1 VCIDVAVIGGGPSGA
16 LTARNIARAGRRV
29 ILIDAALRQA
39 TRIGEALVPSAR
51 VILEEIELFDAF
63 VADGHL
69 PSFGNESSWG
79 SPDLRRTEFIRSPHG
94 HGWHVDRTSFDALL
108 RRSAR
113 DAGVLVLEHA
123 RLMTFRADPDGTW
136 ILSASG
142 PDGLSSCRTRWL
154 VDATGRSGFVAR
166 RLGVR
171 RITDDRLLAFSS
183 LFRPEY
189 RGDLDSLSFVES
201 VEDGWWYT
209 ALLSSGVRTVT
220 FFTDA
225 GLPAANA
232 ARTRQGF
239 LSLLSMTVHVSR
251 RLEPFRY
258 EIADG
263 PQATDARTSRLER
276 FCGSGWIAVGD
287 AAISFDPLSS
297 QGLLTALYGGLKA
310 AAALV
315 EQLESGGK
323 SLERY
328 EQALLRVYES
338 FTANRLEYYGFE
350 RRWADSP
357 FWKSRH
363 GRSG

>member
-1 VCIDVAVIGGGPSGA
+1 VCVDVAVIGGGPAGA
-16 LTARNIARAGRRV
+16 LVARNVARAGRSV
-29 ILIDAALRQA
+29 ILIDAGLRQA
-39 TRIGEALVPSAR
+39 TRIGESLVPSAR

-63 VADGHL
+63 VADGPL
-69 PSFGNESSWG
+69 PSFGNESAWG
-79 SPDLRRTEFIRSPHG
+79 SPEVNRTDFIRSPHG
-94 HGWHVDRTSFDALL
+94 HGWHVDRTRFDALF

-113 DAGVLVLEHA
+113 DAGVLVLEHS
-123 RLMTFRADPDGTW
+123 RLRTFRAESDGTW

-142 PDGLSSCRTRWL
+142 PDGLTSRRARWL
-154 VDATGRSGFVAR
+154 VDATGRSGLVAR

-171 RITDDRLLAFSS
+171 RISEDRLLAFSS
-183 LFRPEY
+183 LFRPGC

-209 ALLSSGVRTVT
+209 AVLSSGVRTVT

-225 GLPAANA
+225 DLPRAKA

-239 LSLLSMTVHVSR
+239 LDLVSLTVHVSK
-251 RLEPFRY
+251 RLETFRY
-258 EIADG
+258 EIADR

-276 FCGSGWIAVGD
+276 FHGRGWIAVGD
-287 AAISFDPLSS
+287 AAMSLDPLSS

-315 EQLESGGK
+315 EQLETGRN

-328 EQALLRVYES
+328 EEALLRVYDAFS
-338 FTANRLEYYGFE
+338 ANRLEFYGFE

-357 FWKSRH
+357 FWKARH
-363 GRSG
+363 G